1 MFLRYKIRHASSLE
15 SGISFYV
22 CFVTGNSKTVTVP
35 WKRCVLRVHVLL
47 CFPLTVGLTYICT
60 LPLTPAVI
68 LQAWQALIQTCT
80 QTQLLFISSS
90 MFVWYSFMR
99 EFASLSPPA
108 AEACADCPTAGVP
121 GSLYHSLCPAL
132 CPLQLAVLD
141 FCTHLCRLCTQAAGV
156 PSKSLPSSQP
166 TLPLTNLESTHFF
179 SLNLV
184 FFIFSTSSSSSINVC
199 SAQKAASL
207 EQLKMPWRRQ

>member
-1 MFLRYKIRHASSLE
+1 MTGVDTDVYTDTASFHFLIHVCLVFFHASS
-15 SGISFYV
+15 I
-22 CFVTGNSKTVTVP
+22 
-35 WKRCVLRVHVLL
+35 
-47 CFPLTVGLTYICT
+47 
-60 LPLTPAVI
+60 LPE
-68 LQAWQALIQTCT
+68 
-80 QTQLLFISSS
+80 
-90 MFVWYSFMR
+90 

-108 AEACADCPTAGVP
+108 AEACADCLTAGVP

-141 FCTHLCRLCTQAAGV
+141 FCTHLCRFCTQAAGV

-166 TLPLTNLESTHFF
+166 TLPLTNLELTHFF

-199 SAQKAASL
+199 SAQKVASL